1 MARKRELSGQK
12 FGMLTVLERTV
23 RTENGYCVWRCRC
36 DCGREI
42 EVNTKKLV
50 RGSVTNCGC
59 IPKTTA
65 RRGSVAEDLT
75 GRRFGRL
82 TVLWRAKN
90 KKGRT
95 CWLCRCDCGGEKEVT
110 AHDLKAGKVKS
121 CGCSIHESK
130 RNQVDLTGR
139 RFGRLRAVCP
149 TSRRDSKGSVYW
161 RCICDCGRET
171 EVTEAGLVH
180 GNCRSCGCLKAENQK
195 NISKQLHLV
204 DGTCVEMLEKR
215 KYRKDNTSGFRG
227 VYRSKSGKYRVDIG
241 FKGRKFYVGSF
252 EDFDEAV
259 EARLSAER
267 LVHDGFVQA
276 YYRWNEKAKA
286 DPQWGKEHP
295 LRFNVYKMNGN
306 LEVEIGTECG

>member
-1 MARKRELSGQK
+1 MLVSG
-12 FGMLTVLERTV
+12 
-23 RTENGYCVWRCRC
+23 
-36 DCGREI
+36 
-42 EVNTKKLV
+42 KK
-50 RGSVTNCGC
+50 
-59 IPKTTA
+59 K
-65 RRGSVAEDLT
+65 
-75 GRRFGRL
+75 
-82 TVLWRAKN
+82 
-90 KKGRT
+90 
-95 CWLCRCDCGGEKEVT
+95 
-110 AHDLKAGKVKS
+110 
-121 CGCSIHESK
+121 
-130 RNQVDLTGR
+130 
-139 RFGRLRAVCP
+139 
-149 TSRRDSKGSVYW
+149 
-161 RCICDCGRET
+161 
-171 EVTEAGLVH
+171 
-180 GNCRSCGCLKAENQK
+180 SCGCLKAENQK